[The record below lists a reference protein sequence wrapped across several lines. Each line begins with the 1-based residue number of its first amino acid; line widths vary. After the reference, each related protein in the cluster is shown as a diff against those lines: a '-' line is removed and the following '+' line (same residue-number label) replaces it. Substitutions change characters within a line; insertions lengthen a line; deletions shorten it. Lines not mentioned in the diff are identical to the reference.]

1 MHVTKPL
8 CVLHRQF
15 PQNSKEIGVSNWMR
29 SWGDTGLWAL
39 SANAR
44 AVSPLWRL
52 KIGRVSYFSEFPVEA
67 RQQLA
72 RSLSLASAQCNH
84 ACPLSTRLAVFLC
97 VRVTQASLCVGTE
110 LRSKKAY
117 VCSCLCC
124 LRPFSGSFVLATCSP
139 QHTHTAHCNT
149 QGSSL
154 TATHTAPRSLQH
166 TCPLAHHSAHG
177 THSAPHAAPG
187 SHRTSLLALT
197 THGSGS
203 PLTAHRS

>member
-1 MHVTKPL
+1 
-8 CVLHRQF
+8 
-15 PQNSKEIGVSNWMR
+15 MR

-72 RSLSLASAQCNH
+72 QSLSLASAQCNH

-139 QHTHTAHCNT
+139 HTHKAHRNT
-149 QGSSL
+149 HTWL
-154 TATHTAPRSLQH
+154 TATHKAPRSLQRTRLLGHCNTHVPLLTAVH
-166 TCPLAHHSAHG
+166 TAHTAHH
-177 THSAPHAAPG
+177 T
-187 SHRTSLLALT
+187 RLLALT
-197 THGSGS
+197 AHRSWLSPHTALVLTATRLWFSPPHTRLLVHHS
-203 PLTAHRS
+203 PLTAHCS